1 MLESGRIPAQHAGM
15 TAAPFAAFAAA
26 IQPQSPLRAAIDAA
40 YRRPEPECLPKLIE
54 AATLPP
60 DQAEATSALAT
71 RLVTALR
78 AQKSNNHVAALIQEY
93 SLSSTEGVALM
104 CFAEALLR
112 IPDPGTREALIRDKL
127 TGADWQSHLG
137 SPSMFVNAASWGLA
151 IAAHLTSPPSD
162 ATLTRLAAKLSD
174 PVIRGAIEKAMRLMG
189 DAFVTGKTIEAALTR
204 ARTMEAKGFTYSYDM
219 LGEAAMT
226 ADDAANYA
234 ASYAAAIH
242 AIGRSSN
249 HRGIHEGPGISIKL
263 SALHPRYSRA
273 QRPRVMAELLPVL
286 KNLVVLAKSYG
297 IGINIDAEEA
307 DRLDLSLDL
316 LEALCEDTQLKGWDG
331 IGVAVQA
338 YQKRAPYVID
348 FLIDL
353 AQRRN
358 HRLMIRL
365 VKGAYWDAEIK
376 RAQVDGL
383 ADFPVFT
390 RKPHTDICYLACA
403 SKLLAAREKIFPQFA
418 THNAQTVASIITMA
432 GEKFQ
437 PGDYEFQCLHGM
449 GEGLY
454 EHVVGPAKLNRPCRI
469 YAPVGGHETLLA
481 YLVRRLLENG
491 ANASFVNRLT
501 DTAVS
506 VADLTAAPASLAHIA
521 TPNPKIA
528 LPAALFPDR
537 QNSAGLDLS
546 SESKL
551 ATLATQLAA
560 SAEIWHAAPNS
571 SCPPFSS
578 SPRKRESFSIL
589 NPANPD
595 DILGTV
601 QTAEPEDIDTAL
613 TIAATS
619 TWAATQ
625 AAERAKI
632 LRHAADLFQDAMP
645 ALCGLIIREAG
656 KTLPNAIGEVREA
669 VDFLRYCATQA
680 LQFSN
685 ATPLGPAACISPWN
699 FPLAIFTGQIAA
711 ALATG
716 NCVLAKPAE
725 ETPLI
730 AGQAVRILHQA
741 GIPASAL
748 QCLPGGGA
756 IGAALVADPRI
767 QAVLF
772 TGSLDTA
779 RKIQKS
785 LARRLSKSRKPIPL
799 IAETGGI
806 NVMIADSSALAE
818 QLVTDVIT
826 SAFDSA
832 GQRCSA
838 LRILCLQ
845 DEIYARTLTMLKG
858 AMAQLTIG
866 NPANLNT
873 DIGPVITGEA
883 HTKITAYI
891 ETMRKKNF
899 QITSAT
905 APPGQFIAP
914 TIIEIEKITDAAEE
928 IFGPVLHVMPYRAA
942 ELDQLV
948 DAINATVY
956 GLTFG
961 LHSRINSTIAHV
973 TNRISA
979 GNIYINRNIIGA
991 AVGVQPFGGHGL
1003 SGTGPK
1009 AGGPFLLR
1017 RLLNAPPITPTG
1029 FACAGPAGETNIVQ
1043 LRPRGL
1049 IAALGPTPHALQ
1061 AQIAIITQ
1069 TGNTAIRDDDWFVHP
1084 RLTAVLFDGAPAQII
1099 ALNQRLANRPGP
1111 IIQIYPPDTNGLY
1124 HPEHLMLEISISTNN
1139 AAAGG
1144 NALLLAIA

>member
-1 MLESGRIPAQHAGM
+1 
-15 TAAPFAAFAAA
+15 
-26 IQPQSPLRAAIDAA
+26 
-40 YRRPEPECLPKLIE
+40 
-54 AATLPP
+54 
-60 DQAEATSALAT
+60 
-71 RLVTALR
+71 
-78 AQKSNNHVAALIQEY
+78 
-93 SLSSTEGVALM
+93 
-104 CFAEALLR
+104 
-112 IPDPGTREALIRDKL
+112 
-127 TGADWQSHLG
+127 
-137 SPSMFVNAASWGLA
+137 
-151 IAAHLTSPPSD
+151 
-162 ATLTRLAAKLSD
+162 
-174 PVIRGAIEKAMRLMG
+174 MG
-189 DAFVTGKTIEAALTR
+189 DTFVTGQTIEAALAR
-204 ARTMEAKGFTYSYDM
+204 ARIMEAKGFTYSYDM

-226 ADDAANYA
+226 ADDAVNYA
-234 ASYAAAIH
+234 ASYEAAIH

-249 HRGIHEGPGISIKL
+249 RGGIHEGPGISIKL

-273 QRPRVMAELLPVL
+273 QRPRVMAELLPIL
-286 KNLVVLAKSYG
+286 KTLVILAKSYD

-316 LEALCEDTQLKGWDG
+316 LEALCEDTQLKGWNG
-331 IGVAVQA
+331 IGFVVQA

-348 FLIDL
+348 FIIDL
-353 AQRRN
+353 AQRTS

-365 VKGAYWDAEIK
+365 VKGAYWDSEIK

-383 ADFPVFT
+383 EDFPVFT
-390 RKPHTDICYLACA
+390 RKPHTDISYLACA
-403 SKLLAAREKIFPQFA
+403 QKLLAARSTIFPQFA
-418 THNAQTVASIITMA
+418 THNAQTLASIITMA
-432 GEKFQ
+432 GETFQ

-454 EHVVGPAKLNRPCRI
+454 EHVVGPANLNRPCRI

-491 ANASFVNRLT
+491 ANSSFVNRLT
-501 DTAVS
+501 DQAVS
-506 VADLTAAPASLAHIA
+506 IAELTAAPTSLAGIG
-521 TPNPKIA
+521 TLNPKIA

-537 QNSAGLDLS
+537 QNSTGLDLS
-546 SESKL
+546 SESML
-551 ATLATQLAA
+551 ANLASQLAA
-560 SAEIWHAAPNS
+560 SAEINWHAVPNS
-571 SCPPFSS
+571 SLPLS
-578 SPRKRESFSIL
+578 REYSFVR

-595 DILGTV
+595 DIVGTV
-601 QTAEPEDIDTAL
+601 QNAEPADIDTAL
-613 TIAATS
+613 TIAAASIWPTIP
-619 TWAATQ
+619 

-632 LRHAADLFQDAMP
+632 LRHAADLLQNAMP
-645 ALCGLIIREAG
+645 TLCGLIVREAG

-669 VDFLRYCATQA
+669 IDFLRYYATQV
-680 LQFSN
+680 LQYPN
-685 ATPLGPAACISPWN
+685 ATPLGPIACISPWN

-711 ALATG
+711 GLATG
-716 NCVLAKPAE
+716 NIVLAKPAE

-748 QCLPGGGA
+748 QLLPGGGA
-756 IGAALVADPRI
+756 FGAALAADPRI

-785 LARRLSKSRKPIPL
+785 LALRLSKSQKPIPL

-818 QLVTDVIT
+818 QLVSDVVA

-845 DEIYARTLTMLKG
+845 EEIYARTLTMLKG
-858 AMAQLTIG
+858 AMAALTIG
-866 NPANLNT
+866 DPAMLDT
-873 DIGPVITGEA
+873 DIGPVITTEA
-883 HTKITAYI
+883 QTKITAYI
-891 ETMRKKNF
+891 AAMRSKNF
-899 QITSAT
+899 KITSAA
-905 APPGQFIAP
+905 APLGQFIAP
-914 TIIEIEKITDAAEE
+914 TIIEIEKITDVTAE

-942 ELDQLV
+942 ELDQLI
-948 DAINATVY
+948 DAINATGY

-961 LHSRINSTIAHV
+961 LHTRIDNTITHV
-973 TNRISA
+973 SNRISV

-1009 AGGPFLLR
+1009 AGGPLLLR

-1029 FACAGPAGETNIVQ
+1029 LECAGPVGETNMLQ
-1043 LRPRGL
+1043 LRPRGI
-1049 IAALGPTPHALQ
+1049 IAALGPTPEALQ

-1069 TGNTAIRDDDWFVHP
+1069 TGNTAITDDDWFVHP
-1084 RLTAVLFDGAPAQII
+1084 HLAAVLFDGAPEQMLH
-1099 ALNQRLANRPGP
+1099 LNQRLANRPGP
-1111 IIQIYPPDTNGLY
+1111 IIQILTTDTSGLY
-1124 HPEHLMLEISISTNN
+1124 HPEHLMLEISISTNT

-1144 NALLLAIA
+1144 NASLLAIA